1 MIIIMKLEL
10 FGEHKIFCYEEWL
23 SQQEKDTYNSEVK
36 AYLGDKIKGSEVKD
50 LIDIIMSKNQENIG
64 KSGKFISIKAG
75 NIREYSD

>member
-1 MIIIMKLEL
+1 MKLEL
-10 FGEHKIFCYEEWL
+10 FGEHKIFCYEEGV

-36 AYLGDKIKGSEVKD
+36 N